1 MFNLFPLLSLI
12 VSCLL
17 GSRTCWWP
25 LNFLA
30 PCVRAR
36 APCVTCCAAVVC
48 ACVITYVSSRCMSSL
63 YVLSS
68 YHIFSCSSDWLP
80 VFGLRSGVL
89 SGRLALAQLS
99 FFLFSL
105 CLLPFL
111 MFSFFFVVPL
121 RSKSPSWHLC
131 YTQTHQMDRFPNCFF
146 VFLIENTEC
155 CMFFLC
161 NLADFC
167 SSCQQLRENV
177 TIPPEKEKT
186 SVRRFK
192 TT

>member
-1 MFNLFPLLSLI
+1 MPQIKASLPIVQSFFPLLSLI

-36 APCVTCCAAVVC
+36 APAWLCDVVC
-48 ACVITYVSSRCMSSL
+48 ACVITYVSSRRMSSL
-63 YVLSS
+63 YVLPS

-99 FFLFSL
+99 FLFSL
-105 CLLPFL
+105 CLLHFL
-111 MFSFFFVVPL
+111 VFSLFCVVPL
-121 RSKSPSWHLC
+121 RSNSPSWHLC
-131 YTQTHQMDRFPNCFF
+131 YTQTHQMDRFPNSFF
-146 VFLIENTEC
+146 IFLIEKHWV
-155 CMFFLC
+155 LY
-161 NLADFC
+161 
-167 SSCQQLRENV
+167 V
-177 TIPPEKEKT
+177 I
-186 SVRRFK
+186 SV
-192 TT
+192 